1 MAFIISSTS
10 LLVERPNPFFLCR
23 YKQMLDTKDIIII
36 TTAIYLGS
44 VVTKFFTALSEGIV
58 APLLAPAAAAGK
70 GVADFQISVAGV
82 NLKIGEVLS
91 ALVNLVISFA
101 VAVFAISI
109 LRTYFLSRIGASRT
123 A

>member
-1 MAFIISSTS
+1 
-10 LLVERPNPFFLCR
+10 
-23 YKQMLDTKDIIII
+23 MLDTKDIIII

-44 VVTKFFTALSEGIV
+44 VVTKFFTAISEGIV

-82 NLKIGEVLS
+82 NLKIGEVLA
-91 ALVNLVISFA
+91 ALVNLIISFA